1 MGFIQLLHLYRS
13 SIFLKKPLWLYSHST
28 GDYPNAILAILN
40 GRIGYID
47 KVTACYW
54 KNPRSVSNKTYED
67 KTIAK
72 DAIYKKYIL
81 NLSFFDKI
89 FDAKIIGT
97 RTRKKLIAK
106 EDYVCHSK
114 FSDQGLYFDSLK
126 GVFKIRHSLFYK
138 LKIVIKIFYSL
149 SKQYWI

>member
-28 GDYPNAILAILN
+28 DYPNAILAILN

-72 DAIYKKYIL
+72 DAIYKKYIKFI
-81 NLSFFDKI
+81 FFDKI
-89 FDAKIIGT
+89 LIQKLLEQELE
-97 RTRKKLIAK
+97 KLIAK

-126 GVFKIRHSLFYK
+126 GVLR
-138 LKIVIKIFYSL
+138 
-149 SKQYWI
+149 